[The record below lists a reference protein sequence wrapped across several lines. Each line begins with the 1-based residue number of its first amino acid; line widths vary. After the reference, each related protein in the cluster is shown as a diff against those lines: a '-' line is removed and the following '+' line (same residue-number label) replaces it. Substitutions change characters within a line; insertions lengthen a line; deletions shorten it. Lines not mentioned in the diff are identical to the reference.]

1 MEIRKETKDWI
12 VAVKP
17 PELVSEVV
25 GDGSGMGDVLAE
37 KNGGYVG
44 VIHRMDRGVGGITV
58 YAKNPKAAAWLS
70 EEVRLH
76 RMEKVYLAVTEGIP
90 EAAEG
95 ELRDLLYYDR
105 GRNKVFPVKRER
117 KGVKEAVLDYS
128 VLDSREARSLL
139 RVCLHTGRTH
149 QIRVQLASRGMPLVG
164 DRRYGAPAGREAL
177 ALYCYRLSFLH
188 PNGKAPL
195 DFTSLPEL
203 AEGSI
208 WEKFRD
214 YMIVF
219 DTKVKQKA
227 K

>member
-1 MEIRKETKDWI
+1 
-12 VAVKP
+12 
-17 PELVSEVV
+17 
-25 GDGSGMGDVLAE
+25 MGDVLAE

-117 KGVKEAVLDYS
+117 KGVKEAILQYRVLKTAVDPQNGQP
-128 VLDSREARSLL
+128 VALL
-139 RVCLHTGRTH
+139 EVTPITGRTH
-149 QIRVQLASRGMPLVG
+149 QIRVQFASRKLPLAG
-164 DRRYGAPAGREAL
+164 DRKYGGHGSGGIALACHRITVPAHGGEAPYTAVYDPKGAPWDW
-177 ALYCYRLSFLH
+177 FQ
-188 PNGKAPL
+188 N
-195 DFTSLPEL
+195 
-203 AEGSI
+203 
-208 WEKFRD
+208 
-214 YMIVF
+214 V
-219 DTKVKQKA
+219 
-227 K
+227 